1 MAIGAFFFLLGTLGT
16 GLTYVMAEPGDEYLL
31 LYGAIA
37 GGLVG
42 FLRGLRSWRQ
52 SPSASF
58 PTLLVGIAGALPVL
72 FIAGIYVKAS
82 WDRAAGRE
90 RVAQMLREEQERRG
104 VDTAGTDA
112 APDPISAYIV
122 VLKNAQ
128 DPAAR
133 REAVWRLGEMR
144 QGARDAA
151 PELLAALRDPH
162 PRVRAGAVEALL
174 KVAPKDQGV
183 MTALK
188 DLFGDP
194 SGDVWGVVLRELG
207 GRRDADALAA
217 LRAKL
222 DEPKARGP
230 ACAVLGTL
238 RDQPD
243 FATPLILSQ
252 VADENHEVRSACAR
266 ALGQLGNATPEVV
279 QTLETMSTSDLHR
292 WTQQAA
298 AQALAALQRARP

>member
-162 PRVRAGAVEALL
+162 PRVRRAGS
-174 KVAPKDQGV
+174 GV
-183 MTALK
+183 SQRDARSPRR
-188 DLFGDP
+188 GDP
-194 SGDVWGVVLRELG
+194 DRGRRSAARAAWTRDALVG
-207 GRRDADALAA
+207 GRR
-217 LRAKL
+217 R
-222 DEPKARGP
+222 
-230 ACAVLGTL
+230 C
-238 RDQPD
+238 
-243 FATPLILSQ
+243 
-252 VADENHEVRSACAR
+252 
-266 ALGQLGNATPEVV
+266 
-279 QTLETMSTSDLHR
+279 
-292 WTQQAA
+292 
-298 AQALAALQRARP
+298 